1 MSNLNVNKIDDFRGF
16 DIIIS
21 HKYKFIYCL
30 IQKCGSSSIL
40 YSIYK
45 HEYNKE
51 YNANEIIWEQIRY
64 NKKLHNL
71 DKIHFSFKKIEDLIN
86 FSNEFKDYRKFI
98 VIRDVKERFISWLNF
113 AHFLILKFNLPEN
126 NEKEYIFYNMVEIYN
141 KIYNDYH
148 KSFIESSF
156 LNQNKIEY
164 HCLPQTVFYNF
175 FKNAFQDKLEI
186 VELNNLKQ
194 YLHDNYGFELIK
206 NNENNNK
213 FITINNLS
221 KSELSIIDNISLH
234 DNIWDIIKTQN
245 QQ

>member
-1 MSNLNVNKIDDFRGF
+1 M
-16 DIIIS
+16 
-21 HKYKFIYCL
+21 
-30 IQKCGSSSIL
+30 Q
-40 YSIYK
+40 
-45 HEYNKE
+45 
-51 YNANEIIWEQIRY
+51 
-64 NKKLHNL
+64 LHNL

-148 KSFIESSF
+148 KSFIESSY